1 MSKKNTDYTV
11 YSLPS
16 EQNQVEEE
24 VQEVNEV
31 KEEAAVEAPVV
42 QSQPT
47 LTENKGQVVN
57 CVRLNVRETPT
68 ANGRV
73 IDILNRGEIVT
84 IISSDVGW
92 YKIRTAKKTGY
103 VMAQYIEAK

>member
-1 MSKKNTDYTV
+1 MSKKNTDYTG

-16 EQNQVEEE
+16 EQNQNEPE
-24 VQEVNEV
+24 EVNEV
-31 KEEAAVEAPVV
+31 KETAVEAPVV

-73 IDILNRGEIVT
+73 IDILNKGEIVT

>member
-1 MSKKNTDYTV
+1 MSKKNTDYTG

-16 EQNQVEEE
+16 EQNQNEHE
-24 VQEVNEV
+24 EVNEV
-31 KEEAAVEAPVV
+31 KEAAVEAPVI

-73 IDILNRGEIVT
+73 IDILNKGEIVT

>member
-1 MSKKNTDYTV
+1 MSKKNTDYTG

-16 EQNQVEEE
+16 EQNQNEPE
-24 VQEVNEV
+24 EVNEV

-73 IDILNRGEIVT
+73 IDILNKGEIVT

>member
-1 MSKKNTDYTV
+1 M
-11 YSLPS
+11 
-16 EQNQVEEE
+16 
-24 VQEVNEV
+24 
-31 KEEAAVEAPVV
+31 
-42 QSQPT
+42 
-47 LTENKGQVVN
+47 N

-73 IDILNRGEIVT
+73 IDILNKGEIVT

>member
-1 MSKKNTDYTV
+1 MSKKNTDYTG

-16 EQNQVEEE
+16 EQNQVED
-24 VQEVNEV
+24 EV
-31 KEEAAVEAPVV
+31 KEAAVEAPVV

-73 IDILNRGEIVT
+73 IDILNKGEVVT

-103 VMAQYIEAK
+103 VMAQYIETK